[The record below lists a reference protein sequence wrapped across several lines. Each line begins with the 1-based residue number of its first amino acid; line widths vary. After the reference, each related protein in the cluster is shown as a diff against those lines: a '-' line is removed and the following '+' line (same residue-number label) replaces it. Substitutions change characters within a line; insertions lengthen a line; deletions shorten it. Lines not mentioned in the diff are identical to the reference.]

1 MTQERVADG
10 LVNGTLHRSSSASGR
25 AIVLAHGAG
34 SNSESRLLVALAQA
48 FAHNGVD
55 ALRLD
60 LPYRVDRPSGPPHPS
75 GAARDREGL
84 RQSADLLRRDHNQVY
99 LGGHSYGGRQAS
111 MLASE
116 QPAVAEGL
124 LLLSYPL
131 HPPRKPMQMR
141 TEHLAKLVI
150 LSLFVHGT
158 RDPFGTTDELRGALQ
173 LIPGPT
179 ELYVVQGAG
188 HELKPVIQDPSE
200 VVQRFLISAT

>member
-1 MTQERVADG
+1 MTHERVCDG
-10 LVNGTLHRSSSASGR
+10 LVNGTLHRSSRSAGR

-34 SNSESRLLVALAQA
+34 SNSESKLLVALSRA
-48 FAHNGVD
+48 FADNGVD

-116 QPAVAEGL
+116 EPTVADGL

-131 HPPRKPMQMR
+131 HPPRKPTQMR
-141 TEHLAKLVI
+141 TEHLSKLIVRC
-150 LSLFVHGT
+150 LFVHGT
-158 RDPFGTTDELRGALQ
+158 RDPFGTTDEIRGAVQ

-179 ELYVVQGAG
+179 ELYIVQGAG